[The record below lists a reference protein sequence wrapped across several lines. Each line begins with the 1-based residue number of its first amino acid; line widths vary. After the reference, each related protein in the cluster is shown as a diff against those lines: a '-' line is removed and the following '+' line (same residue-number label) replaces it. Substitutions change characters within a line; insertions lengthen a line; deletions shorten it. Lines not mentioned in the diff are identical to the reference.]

1 MKNRASVALVGRR
14 LEHNDHLGIGYLEAA
29 LAGAAVRTSRH
40 VLNHV
45 DNVLPIAR
53 SICRQPPH
61 VVGLSLQD
69 GGSAVL
75 PLALGELL
83 RRLGYRGHITAG
95 GPFAT
100 LARTWLLGRYAW
112 LDSVVR
118 FAGEV
123 PLLAL
128 VRALVRGE
136 SVACVP
142 GLSTRAGDGPPADV
156 LSRLPTTLVPVRH
169 GGMRM
174 LGRKVAHM
182 SATRGCAGRCSYCGP
197 AALQDAEVDEG
208 LRAGHSR
215 KLLAAFGVGGIRR
228 RRVADV
234 ADELAGLA
242 RSGHGYAYF
251 VDEHVLPYREA
262 DALTWLSHLQSQLKA
277 AKVPTLALGC
287 MLRAERVTQAIARRF
302 SEVGLA
308 RCFLGIEFPSAEQG
322 RWFHRR
328 CDPEH
333 ALSILQE
340 LDRCGV
346 ASISNLMLV
355 HPSSTVASID
365 EGLRFLAR
373 IEHGLFDVTRMK
385 AYHGTHLY
393 QRLLREGR
401 LRGNPL
407 RWDYRLADPVAQRF
421 TELLARVRMEAFGD
435 HSLTQRL
442 HDTQTMLAV
451 ARRLNMHQPAAGV
464 DTALIDLRTRLN
476 AFAIES
482 LRKTLDGAQ
491 NMPNDRRGDDLVHA
505 LAEGARGF
513 SAEISGFEADVG
525 RLFGAP
531 ERRFSPMAAAAAS
544 SLIFLFASAS
554 CGSHPMGVS
563 RPEAGVSTEVQPAA
577 EASVSLDTQPDS
589 RMIVSI
595 DAQPDA
601 RASVGI
607 DAQPDART
615 SVSVDAQ
622 PDART
627 SVSVDAQPDARTN
640 VSIDAQPD
648 SAEINPNTCADD
660 IDRTVKDRMA
670 AAVPCFSGYVDR
682 CSDRSKLCASFYL
695 SQGYGPTVLGCDQAT
710 SDRLNQLGLQAADSL
725 AGLDPSGCSLYRGSF
740 VANPDNEKLA
750 NAISSCGAAGYPVG
764 YAIVLDSNG
773 AVVDVRSRA
782 DGSSNSQILN
792 CILTVLGGLTFPCLA
807 DSQLCPEEIIVE

>member
-1 MKNRASVALVGRR
+1 MKNSGFVALVGRR

-29 LAGAAVRTSRH
+29 LAGADVRSSRH
-40 VLNHV
+40 VLNQV
-45 DNVLPIAR
+45 DDVLPIAR
-53 SICRQPPH
+53 SICKQQPD

-83 RRLGYRGHITAG
+83 RRLGYPGHITAG

-118 FAGEV
+118 FAGEA

-128 VRALVRGE
+128 VRALARGE
-136 SVACVP
+136 SIACVP
-142 GLSTRAGDGPPADV
+142 GLSTRTGDGHPADV
-156 LSRLPTTLVPVRH
+156 LSPLPTTLVPVRH
-169 GGMRM
+169 AGMRL
-174 LGRKVAHM
+174 LGRKVAHV

-197 AALQDAEVDEG
+197 AALQDAEVAEG

-215 KLLAAFGVGGIRR
+215 RHLAAFGVGGVRR
-228 RRVADV
+228 RKVADV

-242 RSGHGYAYF
+242 RAGHGYAYF

-262 DALTWLSHLQSQLKA
+262 DALAWLAELQRRLKA
-277 AKVPTLALGC
+277 AKVSALALGC
-287 MLRAERVTQAIARRF
+287 MLRAERLTQAVARRF
-302 SEVGLA
+302 CEVGLA
-308 RCFLGIEFPSAEQG
+308 RCFLGIEFPSVEQG
-322 RWFHRR
+322 RWFRR
-328 CDPEH
+328 QCNPEH
-333 ALSILQE
+333 ALSLLQE
-340 LDRCGV
+340 LDRAGV
-346 ASISNLMLV
+346 ASVSNLMLV
-355 HPSSTVASID
+355 HPNSTVASID
-365 EGLRFLAR
+365 EGLHFLER
-373 IEHGLFDVTRMK
+373 IEYGLFDVTRMK
-385 AYHGTHLY
+385 AYHGTQLY

-401 LRGNPL
+401 LHGNPL
-407 RWDYRLADPVAQRF
+407 RWDYRLVDPVAQRF

-442 HDTQTMLAV
+442 HDVHTMLAV
-451 ARRLNMHQPAAGV
+451 ARRVDARPPAAGV
-464 DTALIDLRTRLN
+464 GEALADLRTRLN
-476 AFAIES
+476 SFTIES
-482 LRKTLDGAQ
+482 LRKTLAGARG
-491 NMPNDRRGDDLVHA
+491 MSDRRQANDLLHV

-513 SAEISGFEADVG
+513 SAEIGSFEAEVG
-525 RLFGAP
+525 RLFGAS

-544 SLIFLFASAS
+544 SLIFLFASAG
-554 CGSHPMGVS
+554 CGSHPIGDS
-563 RPEAGVSTEVQPAA
+563 RPEAGVSAEVQPGA

-589 RMIVSI
+589 RTSVGT
-595 DAQPDA
+595 DAQPD
-601 RASVGI
+601 S
-607 DAQPDART
+607 RT
-615 SVSVDAQ
+615 SVGTDAR
-622 PDART
+622 PDSRT
-627 SVSVDAQPDARTN
+627 SVGTDAQPDARTN

-648 SAEINPNTCADD
+648 YAEINPNTCSDD
-660 IDRTVKDRMA
+660 IDRTVKDRIA

-695 SQGYGPTVLGCDQAT
+695 SQGSGPTVLGCDQAT

-725 AGLDPSGCSLYRGSF
+725 ASLDPSGCSLYPGSF

-750 NAISSCGAAGYPVG
+750 SAISSCGAAGYPVG

-782 DGSSNSQILN
+782 DGSSNSQILG
-792 CILTVLGGLTFPCLA
+792 CILKVLGGLTFPCLA

>member
-1 MKNRASVALVGRR
+1 MKNSGFVALVGRR

-29 LAGAAVRTSRH
+29 LVGAAVRRSRH
-40 VLNHV
+40 VLNRV
-45 DNVLPIAR
+45 DDVLPIAQ
-53 SICRQPPH
+53 SICKQPPD

-83 RRLGYRGHITAG
+83 RRLGYPGHITAG

-118 FAGEV
+118 FAGEA

-128 VRALVRGE
+128 VRALARGE
-136 SVACVP
+136 SIACVP

-156 LSRLPTTLVPVRH
+156 LSPLPTTLVPVRH
-169 GGMRM
+169 DGMRL
-174 LGRKVAHM
+174 LGRKVAHV

-197 AALQDAEVDEG
+197 AALQDAEVAEG

-215 KLLAAFGVGGIRR
+215 RHLAAFGVGGVRR
-228 RRVADV
+228 RKVVDV

-242 RSGHGYAYF
+242 RSGHGYVYF

-262 DALTWLSHLQSQLKA
+262 DALAWLAELQSRLKA
-277 AKVPTLALGC
+277 AKAPALALGC
-287 MLRAERVTQAIARRF
+287 MLRAERVTQAVVRRF
-302 SEVGLA
+302 CEVGLA

-322 RWFHRR
+322 RWFRRR
-328 CDPEH
+328 CNPEH
-333 ALSILQE
+333 ALSLLQE
-340 LDRCGV
+340 LDRAGV
-346 ASISNLMLV
+346 ASASNLMLV
-355 HPSSTVASID
+355 HPNSTVASIE
-365 EGLRFLAR
+365 EGLRFLDR

-385 AYHGTHLY
+385 AYHGTLLY

-407 RWDYRLADPVAQRF
+407 RWDYRLADPIAQRF

-435 HSLTQRL
+435 YSLTQRL
-442 HDTQTMLAV
+442 YDCHTALAV
-451 ARRLNMHQPAAGV
+451 ARRADARLSAAGLGE
-464 DTALIDLRTRLN
+464 ALADLRTRLN
-476 AFAIES
+476 CFTIES
-482 LRKTLDGAQ
+482 LRKTLAGAQ
-491 NMPNDRRGDDLVHA
+491 GMSDRRQANDLVHA
-505 LAEGARGF
+505 LAEGALGF
-513 SAEISGFEADVG
+513 CAEIGSFETEVN
-525 RLFGAP
+525 RLFGAS

-554 CGSHPMGVS
+554 CGSHPIGVS
-563 RPEAGVSTEVQPAA
+563 RPEAGVSADVQPVS
-577 EASVSLDTQPDS
+577 EAS
-589 RMIVSI
+589 VSI
-595 DAQPDA
+595 DAQPDSRVSITIDA
-601 RASVGI
+601 QPDSRTSVAI

-615 SVSVDAQ
+615 SL
-622 PDART
+622 
-627 SVSVDAQPDARTN
+627 
-640 VSIDAQPD
+640 SIDAQPD
-648 SAEINPNTCADD
+648 SAEINPNTCSDD
-660 IDRTVKDRMA
+660 IDRTVKDRIA

-682 CSDRSKLCASFYL
+682 CSDGSKLCASFYL
-695 SQGYGPTVLGCDQAT
+695 SQGSGPTVLGCDQAT
-710 SDRLNQLGLQAADSL
+710 SDRLNQLGVQAADSL
-725 AGLDPSGCSLYRGSF
+725 AGLDPSGCSLYPGSV

-750 NAISSCGAAGYPVG
+750 SAISSCGAAGYPVR

-782 DGSSNSQILN
+782 DGSSNSQVLN

-807 DSQLCPEEIIVE
+807 DSQLCPEEIIAE